1 MRKTPIFALL
11 AFLAVV
17 PGLAAGQDI
26 GYDPCP
32 LDAGWTSA
40 DGSGDVAVAPDGA
53 GSALS
58 FPTITYQRTTKSV
71 PSSLCA
77 SVPTAVSS
85 FASTD
90 AAAYLYFRISGFQ
103 NGEGLSV
110 IWWDPSGE
118 IYHRGSWAP
127 LSTAQYTSYCLEAH
141 ISIAGTSAATKPG
154 TWRVQVFSDK
164 IFDVPY
170 VDLTFTVS
178 SSGGGTGFP
187 TITNARTAKS
197 IPEGTCTPPT
207 PVSTFAPTDERV
219 YLWFVIS
226 GHANGETLTRVWY
239 APDGSI
245 AASGSWD
252 PLPGGGSYCVPASL
266 RIAGTSVATTPGAWR
281 VRVFSDKIL
290 DVPYLDLPFT
300 ISSGGGSG
308 FPTITNART
317 AKSVPANQAC
327 TPLPTATSSFSSTDA
342 SVYLWF
348 QISGHAD
355 GERLSRVWYSPDGKV
370 HATGQWDPLPAG
382 GAPCKWA
389 ALDIAGKSPASKPG
403 TWRVQVFSD
412 RIFDVPY
419 IDKTFTISAGG
430 GGGGGGFTVAGTWLL
445 TSSARVQGGGAFWKT
460 DLSIRNKG
468 TSAASVIVKFLGN
481 SGDGRGGPE
490 RSVSI
495 PAGQTVTWRDVLS
508 SLFGLTNDYGPI
520 LVRAST
526 SDLAILGQT
535 WTAGGAGTY
544 GQSVPVLSTDELIG
558 STPKSILGV
567 RQDTFFR
574 TNLMLANANETTTA
588 VTVHLVSTAGAVL
601 KTLNVSLGPLSR
613 AQYNVG
619 EHFGYTNLS
628 DAAFVISSPTAGARV
643 GAYASV
649 IDAGTADP
657 RTLLPR

>member
-1 MRKTPIFALL
+1 MSKSTIFALL
-11 AFLAVV
+11 AVLAVV

-32 LDAGWTSA
+32 FDGAGTSA
-40 DGSGDVAVAPDGA
+40 AGSGDTAVAPDEA
-53 GSALS
+53 GSTLS

-103 NGEGLSV
+103 SGEGLSV

-127 LSTAQYTSYCLEAH
+127 LSTSNSYYCLEAH
-141 ISIAGTSAATKPG
+141 ISIAGTSAASKPG

-164 IFDVPY
+164 VFDIPY
-170 VDLTFTVS
+170 VDLTFTVT

-187 TITNARTAKS
+187 SITNARTARS
-197 IPEGTCTPPT
+197 IPQGTCEPPT

-266 RIAGTSVATTPGAWR
+266 RIAGTVVATTPGTWR
-281 VRVFSDKIL
+281 VRVYSDKIL

-317 AKSVPANQAC
+317 AKSMPANQAC

-419 IDKTFTISAGG
+419 VDKTFTITS
-430 GGGGGGFTVAGTWLL
+430 GGGGGFTVAGTWLL
-445 TSSARVQGGGAFWKT
+445 TSSARVQGAGAFWKT

-468 TSAASVIVKFLGN
+468 TSSASVIVKFLGN

-495 PAGQTVTWRDVLS
+495 PAGQTVTWRDVLGT
-508 SLFGLTNDYGPI
+508 LFGLTSDFGPI
-520 LVRAST
+520 LVRSST
-526 SDLAILGQT
+526 SDLAVLGQT

-567 RQDTFFR
+567 RQDAFFR

-588 VTVHLVSTAGAVL
+588 VTVQLVSIAGAVL

-619 EHFGYTNLS
+619 EHFGYTNLP

>member
-1 MRKTPIFALL
+1 MRKPPIVALL

-17 PGLAAGQDI
+17 PCLAAGQDI

-32 LDAGWTSA
+32 FDADGTSA
-40 DGSGDVAVAPDGA
+40 DGSGDAAVAPDGA

-77 SVPTAVSS
+77 SVPTAVTS

-110 IWWDPSGE
+110 LWWDPGGE

-127 LSTAQYTSYCLEAH
+127 LSTSNSYDCLEAH
-141 ISIAGTSAATKPG
+141 ISIAGTSAASKPG

-164 IFDVPY
+164 VFDVPY
-170 VDLTFTVS
+170 VELTFTVT
-178 SSGGGTGFP
+178 SSGDGTGFP
-187 TITNARTAKS
+187 TITNARTARS
-197 IPEGTCTPPT
+197 VPQNACTPLPA
-207 PVSTFAPTDERV
+207 PVTTFAPTDERV
-219 YLWFVIS
+219 HVFFDIS
-226 GHANGETLTRVWY
+226 GHASGETLTRVWY

-245 AASGSWD
+245 AASGSWS
-252 PLPGGGSYCVPASL
+252 PLTGGTSYCLAASL
-266 RIAGTSVATTPGAWR
+266 TIAGTVVASTPGTWR
-281 VRVFSDKIL
+281 VRVYSDKIL

-300 ISSGGGSG
+300 ISSGGGSAV
-308 FPTITNART
+308 PTITNART

-348 QISGHAD
+348 QIGGHAD

-389 ALDIAGKSPASKPG
+389 ALDIAGASPASKPG

-419 IDKTFTISAGG
+419 VDKTFTITA
-430 GGGGGGFTVAGTWLL
+430 GGGGFTVAGTWLL

-468 TSAASVIVKFLGN
+468 TSSASVIVKFLGH
-481 SGDGRGGPE
+481 SADGRGGPE

-508 SLFGLTNDYGPI
+508 SLFGLSSDYGPI

-526 SDLAILGQT
+526 ANLAILGQT

-567 RQDTFFR
+567 RQDAFFR

-588 VTVHLVSTAGAVL
+588 VTVQLVSAAGAVL

>member
-1 MRKTPIFALL
+1 MRNTPTLALL
-11 AFLAVV
+11 ALLALFPV
-17 PGLAAGQDI
+17 ARASAQDV

-32 LDAGWTSA
+32 TPGGESA
-40 DGSGDVAVAPDGA
+40 AASTGELPATPDGA
-53 GSALS
+53 AGALS
-58 FPTITYQRTTKSV
+58 FPTITYQRMTKSV

-77 SVPTAVSS
+77 SVPTATTS

-110 IWWDPSGE
+110 IWWDPSGQ

-127 LSTAQYTSYCLEAH
+127 LSTSQYTYYCLEAH
-141 ISIAGTSAATKPG
+141 ISIAGTSAASKPG

-164 IFDVPY
+164 VFDVPY
-170 VDLTFTVS
+170 VDLTFTVTS
-178 SSGGGTGFP
+178 SGGTGFP
-187 TITNARTAKS
+187 TITNARTTKA
-197 IPEGTCTPPT
+197 
-207 PVSTFAPTDERV
+207 
-219 YLWFVIS
+219 
-226 GHANGETLTRVWY
+226 
-239 APDGSI
+239 
-245 AASGSWD
+245 
-252 PLPGGGSYCVPASL
+252 
-266 RIAGTSVATTPGAWR
+266 
-281 VRVFSDKIL
+281 
-290 DVPYLDLPFT
+290 
-300 ISSGGGSG
+300 
-308 FPTITNART
+308 
-317 AKSVPANQAC
+317 VPANYGC
-327 TPLPTATSSFSSTDA
+327 TPLPTATSSFSTTDA
-342 SVYLWF
+342 KVYLWF

-382 GAPCKWA
+382 STLCRWA
-389 ALDIAGKSPASKPG
+389 SLDIAGASAASKPG

-419 IDKTFTISAGG
+419 VDKTFTITA
-430 GGGGGGFTVAGTWLL
+430 GGGGGFTVAGTWLL

-468 TSAASVIVKFLGN
+468 TSAASVIVKFLGQ
-481 SGDGRGGPE
+481 SSDGRGGPE
-490 RSVSI
+490 RSVSV

-508 SLFGLTNDYGPI
+508 SLFGLTNDFGPI

-526 SDLAILGQT
+526 ANLAILGQT

-574 TNLMLANANETTTA
+574 TNLMLANATESTAA
-588 VTVHLVSTAGAVL
+588 VTVQLVSTAGAVL

-619 EHFGYTNLS
+619 GDFGYPNLS
-628 DAAFVISSPTAGARV
+628 DAVFVISSPTAGARI

>member
-1 MRKTPIFALL
+1 MRKTPILALL
-11 AFLAVV
+11 AFLAAV

-32 LDAGWTSA
+32 FDGAGTSA
-40 DGSGDVAVAPDGA
+40 AGSGEAAVAPDGA

-58 FPTITYQRTTKSV
+58 FPTITYERMAKSV
-71 PSSLCA
+71 PSSLCG

-118 IYHRGSWAP
+118 IHHRGSWTP
-127 LSTAQYTSYCLEAH
+127 LSTSSSYYCLEAH
-141 ISIAGTSAATKPG
+141 VSIAGTSAASKPG

-164 IFDVPY
+164 VFDVPY
-170 VDLTFTVS
+170 VDLTFTVT

-187 TITNARTAKS
+187 TITNARTARS

-266 RIAGTSVATTPGAWR
+266 RIAGTSVATTPGTWR
-281 VRVFSDKIL
+281 VRVYSDKIL

-300 ISSGGGSG
+300 ISSAGGGSG

-317 AKSVPANQAC
+317 TNAVPANYGC
-327 TPLPTATSSFSSTDA
+327 TPLPTATSSFSTTDA
-342 SVYLWF
+342 KVYLWF

-382 GAPCKWA
+382 STLCRWA
-389 ALDIAGKSPASKPG
+389 SLDIGGASAASKPG

-419 IDKTFTISAGG
+419 VDKTFTITSGG

-468 TSAASVIVKFLGN
+468 TSGASVIVKFLGQ
-481 SGDGRGGPE
+481 SSDGRGGPE
-490 RSVSI
+490 RSVSV

-508 SLFGLTNDYGPI
+508 SLFGLTNDFGPI

-526 SDLAILGQT
+526 PDLAILGQT

-574 TNLMLANANETTTA
+574 TNLMLANATESTAA
-588 VTVHLVSTAGAVL
+588 VTVQLVSTAGAVL
-601 KTLNVSLGPLSR
+601 KTVNVSLGPLSR

-619 EHFGYTNLS
+619 ADFGYPNLS
-628 DAAFVISSPTAGARV
+628 DAVFVISSPTAGARI

>member
-1 MRKTPIFALL
+1 MRNTPTIALL
-11 AFLAVV
+11 ALLALV
-17 PGLAAGQDI
+17 PGLAAGQDL

-32 LDAGWTSA
+32 F
-40 DGSGDVAVAPDGA
+40 DGA
-53 GSALS
+53 GTSAAGSGGDAALPDGTGAALS

-103 NGEGLSV
+103 NGEGLSA

-118 IYHRGSWAP
+118 IYHRGSWTP
-127 LSTAQYTSYCLEAH
+127 LSTSQYTYYCLEAH
-141 ISIAGTSAATKPG
+141 ISIAGTSAASKPG

-164 IFDVPY
+164 VFDVPY
-170 VDLTFTVS
+170 VDLTFTVTS
-178 SSGGGTGFP
+178 SGGTGFP
-187 TITNARTAKS
+187 SITNARTAKS
-197 IPEGTCTPPT
+197 VPQGACTPLPT
-207 PVSTFAPTDERV
+207 PVTTFAPTDERAYV
-219 YLWFVIS
+219 FFNIS

-252 PLPGGGSYCVPASL
+252 PLTGGTGYCLAASL
-266 RIAGTSVATTPGAWR
+266 KIAGTVVATTPGTWR
-281 VRVFSDKIL
+281 VRVFSNKIL

-300 ISSGGGSG
+300 ISSGGGSA

-317 AKSVPANQAC
+317 TKSVPANQAC

-342 SVYLWF
+342 KVYLWF

-389 ALDIAGKSPASKPG
+389 AIDIAGASAASKPG

-419 IDKTFTISAGG
+419 VDKTFTITA
-430 GGGGGGFTVAGTWLL
+430 GGGGFTVAGTWLL

-468 TSAASVIVKFLGN
+468 ASSASVIVKFLGH
-481 SGDGRGGPE
+481 SADGRGGPE

-508 SLFGLTNDYGPI
+508 SLFGLSSDYGPI

-526 SDLAILGQT
+526 ANLAVLGQT

-574 TNLMLANANETTTA
+574 TNLMLANATESSA
-588 VTVHLVSTAGAVL
+588 SVTVQLVSIAGAVL
-601 KTLNVSLGPLSR
+601 KTVNVSLGPLSR

-619 EHFGYTNLS
+619 ADFGYPNLS
-628 DAAFVISSPTAGARV
+628 DAVLVVSSPTSGARI

>member
-1 MRKTPIFALL
+1 MRKSTIFALL

-17 PGLAAGQDI
+17 PGLAAAQDF
-26 GYDPCP
+26 GYDPRP
-32 LDAGWTSA
+32 FDGAGTSA
-40 DGSGDVAVAPDGA
+40 DGSGDAAVAPDEA
-53 GSALS
+53 GSTLS

-77 SVPTAVSS
+77 SVPAATTT

-103 NGEGLSV
+103 SGESLSV

-118 IYHRGSWAP
+118 IHHRGSWAP
-127 LSTAQYTSYCLEAH
+127 LSTSNSYYCLEAH
-141 ISIAGTSAATKPG
+141 ISIAGTSAASKPG

-197 IPEGTCTPPT
+197 VPQGACTPLPT
-207 PVSTFAPTDERV
+207 LVTTFAPTDERAYV
-219 YLWFVIS
+219 FFNIS
-226 GHANGETLTRVWY
+226 GHASGETLTRVWY

-245 AASGSWD
+245 AASGSWS
-252 PLPGGGSYCVPASL
+252 PLAGGTSYCLAASL
-266 RIAGTSVATTPGAWR
+266 TIAGTVVASTPGTWR
-281 VRVFSDKIL
+281 VRVYSDKIL

-419 IDKTFTISAGG
+419 VDKTFTITS
-430 GGGGGGFTVAGTWLL
+430 GGGGGFTVAGTWLL
-445 TSSARVQGGGAFWKT
+445 TSSARVQGAGAFWKT
-460 DLSIRNKG
+460 DLSVRNKG
-468 TSAASVIVKFLGN
+468 TSSASAIVKFLGN

-495 PAGQTVTWRDVLS
+495 PAGQTVTWRDVLGT
-508 SLFGLTNDYGPI
+508 LFGLTSDFGPI

-526 SDLAILGQT
+526 ANLAILGQT

-567 RQDTFFR
+567 RQDAFFR
-574 TNLMLANANETTTA
+574 TNLMLANANETTVA
-588 VTVHLVSTAGAVL
+588 VTVQLVSTAGAVL

>member
-1 MRKTPIFALL
+1 MRKTPTLALL
-11 AFLAVV
+11 ALLALTPV
-17 PGLAAGQDI
+17 ARASAQDV

-32 LDAGWTSA
+32 TKGGESA
-40 DGSGDVAVAPDGA
+40 AASTGESPATPDGA
-53 GSALS
+53 AGALS
-58 FPTITYQRTTKSV
+58 FPTITYQRMTKSV

-77 SVPTAVSS
+77 SVPTATTS

-110 IWWDPSGE
+110 IWWDPSGQ

-127 LSTAQYTSYCLEAH
+127 LSTSSYTYYCLEAH
-141 ISIAGTSAATKPG
+141 ISIAGTSAASKPG

-170 VDLTFTVS
+170 VDLTFTVTS
-178 SSGGGTGFP
+178 SGGTGFP

-197 IPEGTCTPPT
+197 VPQGACTPLPT
-207 PVSTFAPTDERV
+207 PVTTFAPTDDRV
-219 YLWFVIS
+219 YLWFSIS
-226 GHANGETLTRVWY
+226 GHASGETLTRVWY

-245 AASGSWD
+245 AASGSWN
-252 PLPGGGSYCVPASL
+252 PLTAGTGYCLAASL
-266 RIAGTSVATTPGAWR
+266 TITGTVVATTPGTWR

-300 ISSGGGSG
+300 ISSGGGSA

-317 AKSVPANQAC
+317 TKAVPANQAC
-327 TPLPTATSSFSSTDA
+327 TPLPVATSSFSSTDA
-342 SVYLWF
+342 RVYLWF

-389 ALDIAGKSPASKPG
+389 ALDIAGSSPASKPG

-419 IDKTFTISAGG
+419 VDKTFTIST
-430 GGGGGGFTVAGTWLL
+430 GGGGGFTVAGTWLL
-445 TSSARVQGGGAFWKT
+445 TSSARVQGAGAFWKT

-468 TSAASVIVKFLGN
+468 TSSASVIVKFLGH
-481 SGDGRGGPE
+481 SADGRGGPE
-490 RSVSI
+490 RFVSI

-508 SLFGLTNDYGPI
+508 SLFGLSDDYGPI

-526 SDLAILGQT
+526 SNLAVLGQT

-574 TNLMLANANETTTA
+574 TNLMLANATESTA
-588 VTVHLVSTAGAVL
+588 SVTVQLVSIAGAVL
-601 KTLNVSLGPLSR
+601 KTVTVSLGPLSR

-619 EHFGYTNLS
+619 ADFGYPNLS
-628 DAAFVISSPTAGARV
+628 DAVFVISSPTSGARI

>member
-1 MRKTPIFALL
+1 MRNTPTIALL
-11 AFLAVV
+11 ALLALV
-17 PGLAAGQDI
+17 PGLAAGQDL

-32 LDAGWTSA
+32 F
-40 DGSGDVAVAPDGA
+40 DGA
-53 GSALS
+53 GTSAAGSGGDAALTDGTGAALS

-103 NGEGLSV
+103 NGEGLSA

-118 IYHRGSWAP
+118 IYHRGSWTP
-127 LSTAQYTSYCLEAH
+127 LSTSQYTYYCLEAH
-141 ISIAGTSAATKPG
+141 ISIAGTSAASKPG

-164 IFDVPY
+164 VFDVPY
-170 VDLTFTVS
+170 VDLTFTVTS
-178 SSGGGTGFP
+178 SGGTGFP
-187 TITNARTAKS
+187 SITNARTAKS
-197 IPEGTCTPPT
+197 VPQGACTPLPT
-207 PVSTFAPTDERV
+207 PVTTFAPTDERAYV
-219 YLWFVIS
+219 FFNIS

-252 PLPGGGSYCVPASL
+252 PLTGGTGYCLAASL
-266 RIAGTSVATTPGAWR
+266 KIAGTVVATTPGTWR
-281 VRVFSDKIL
+281 VRVFSNKIL

-300 ISSGGGSG
+300 ISSGGGSA

-317 AKSVPANQAC
+317 TKSVPANQAC

-342 SVYLWF
+342 KVYLWF

-389 ALDIAGKSPASKPG
+389 AIDIAGASAASKPG

-419 IDKTFTISAGG
+419 VDKTFTITA
-430 GGGGGGFTVAGTWLL
+430 GGGGFTVAGTWLL

-468 TSAASVIVKFLGN
+468 ASSASVIVKFLGH
-481 SGDGRGGPE
+481 SADGRGGPE

-508 SLFGLTNDYGPI
+508 SLFGLSSDYGPI

-526 SDLAILGQT
+526 ANLAVLGQT
-535 WTAGGAGTY
+535 WTAGGAGTF

-574 TNLMLANANETTTA
+574 TNLMLANATESSA
-588 VTVHLVSTAGAVL
+588 SVTVQLVSIAGAVL
-601 KTLNVSLGPLSR
+601 KTVNVSLGPLSR

-619 EHFGYTNLS
+619 ADFGYPNLS
-628 DAAFVISSPTAGARV
+628 DAVLVVSSPTSGARI

>member
-1 MRKTPIFALL
+1 MRNTPTLALL
-11 AFLAVV
+11 ALLALV
-17 PGLAAGQDI
+17 PGLAAGQDL

-32 LDAGWTSA
+32 F
-40 DGSGDVAVAPDGA
+40 DGA
-53 GSALS
+53 GTSAAGSGGDAALPDGTGAALS

-103 NGEGLSV
+103 NGEGLSA

-118 IYHRGSWAP
+118 IYHRGSWTP
-127 LSTAQYTSYCLEAH
+127 LSTSQYTYYCLEAH
-141 ISIAGTSAATKPG
+141 ISIAGTSAASKPG

-164 IFDVPY
+164 VFDVPY
-170 VDLTFTVS
+170 VDLTFTVTS
-178 SSGGGTGFP
+178 SGGTGFP
-187 TITNARTAKS
+187 SITNARTAKS
-197 IPEGTCTPPT
+197 VPQGACTPLPT
-207 PVSTFAPTDERV
+207 PVTTFAPTDERAYV
-219 YLWFVIS
+219 FFNIS

-252 PLPGGGSYCVPASL
+252 PLTGGTGYCLAASL
-266 RIAGTSVATTPGAWR
+266 KIAGTVVATTPGTWR
-281 VRVFSDKIL
+281 VRVFSNKIL

-300 ISSGGGSG
+300 ISSGGGSA

-317 AKSVPANQAC
+317 TKSVPANQAC

-342 SVYLWF
+342 KVYLWF

-389 ALDIAGKSPASKPG
+389 AIDIAGASAASKPG

-419 IDKTFTISAGG
+419 VDKTFTITA
-430 GGGGGGFTVAGTWLL
+430 GGGGFTVAGTWLL

-468 TSAASVIVKFLGN
+468 ASSASVIVKFLGH
-481 SGDGRGGPE
+481 SADGRGGPE

-508 SLFGLTNDYGPI
+508 SLFGLSSDYGPI

-526 SDLAILGQT
+526 ANLAVLGQT

-574 TNLMLANANETTTA
+574 TNLMLANATESSA
-588 VTVHLVSTAGAVL
+588 SVTVQLVSIAGAVL
-601 KTLNVSLGPLSR
+601 KTVNVSLGPLSR

-619 EHFGYTNLS
+619 ADFGYPNLS
-628 DAAFVISSPTAGARV
+628 DAVLVVSSPTSGARI

>member
-1 MRKTPIFALL
+1 MRKPPIFALL

-17 PGLAAGQDI
+17 PCLAAGQDI

-32 LDAGWTSA
+32 FDADGTSA
-40 DGSGDVAVAPDGA
+40 DGSGDAAVAPDGA

-77 SVPTAVSS
+77 SVPTAVTS

-110 IWWDPSGE
+110 LWWDPSGE

-419 IDKTFTISAGG
+419 VDKTFTISAGG

-588 VTVHLVSTAGAVL
+588 VTVQLVSTAGAVL
-601 KTLNVSLGPLSR
+601 KTLNASLGPLSR